1 MASGI
6 LPLTYEDLNKFSA
19 KRYNDL
25 LSAEE
30 ADNELKKKTDFKEF
44 LEKVFALTLESK
56 IELGL
61 RLIHKHMPLK
71 EDKAMVEKYTE
82 FNNKPALI
90 TSADFV
96 DEKTY
101 PASWLLNE
109 DEVYLSCNNPLYF
122 TKYLNQIFS
131 SFNADIDRF

>member
-56 IELGL
+56 MELRL
-61 RLIHKHMPLK
+61 RLIHKHMTLK

-82 FNNKPALI
+82 FNNKPDLI
-90 TSADFV
+90 TSSDFAA
-96 DEKTY
+96 EKTY
-101 PASWLLNE
+101 AVRSIINTYE
-109 DEVYLSCNNPLYF
+109 TYLSCNNPLYF
-122 TKYLNQIFS
+122 TK
-131 SFNADIDRF
+131 